1 MKAKILI
8 VEDEGILAMGLKR
21 KLDKLGYE
29 IIGLATTGQEA
40 IDLAGINIPDLVLM
54 DIVLRGE
61 MDGIETAKELI
72 RMYST
77 AIIYITAYSDDEIIK
92 RVMLT
97 KPYAYIVKP
106 LRESELKANI
116 DIALYKHSQSFR
128 EGICKN
134 ETS

>member
-21 KLDKLGYE
+21 KLDKFGYE

-40 IDLAGINIPDLVLM
+40 IDLAGINKPDLVLM

-72 RMYST
+72 RMYRT

-97 KPYAYIVKP
+97 EPYAYIVKP

-116 DIALYKHSQSFR
+116 DIALYKHSQNFR
-128 EGICKN
+128 EGIYKN
-134 ETS
+134 ESS